1 MDKKRVINPV
11 DIMAGFLLVIAGI
24 SVTMGNVNL
33 GTVLAGIGLLIE
45 GIKIMMQKGF

>member
-1 MDKKRVINPV
+1 LPGVST
-11 DIMAGFLLVIAGI
+11 A
-24 SVTMGNVNL
+24 TGNVNL